1 MIKQFLI
8 LSLILVKVFSPTWDA
23 TAAAQPL
30 SEVQWVRAIGYG
42 TARCVQPTADGGYL
56 LTGWTKG
63 QTGSGSDIFL
73 FKVDDQ
79 GNKTWE
85 VILRGNGY
93 SCGYGVTQTNDGGAV
108 VVGDTKSKTSVDHDV
123 FVAKVDARGS
133 EVWEK
138 NFGGPYCDYGAAVV
152 QTADGGL
159 LVAGGT
165 ESYGAGVYD
174 AYLIRLNSEG
184 QEIWEK
190 TYGGK
195 GSDCAYAI
203 IKNPDGRFTV
213 AGNTDSTGSGKTRVY
228 LFQTD
233 AEGSLVWERQIGRS
247 DDTYGWSLQPTS
259 DGGYLVAGETA
270 VVGSSGGG
278 LKSYLI
284 KTDSQGNQT
293 WEKIYGADSYSTA
306 YALVQAGEENN
317 ILVGKKESVDG
328 VHDLYILKTAPSGET
343 LDEKTLTDLGG
354 SCAYSAQQT
363 GDGAYVLAG
372 EQISP
377 VNGAKQV
384 LLVKLAADRV
394 DNLPAATMM
403 IIPAI
408 LIALILLLAVYK
420 RKLSENSRIIG

>member
-1 MIKQFLI
+1 MINKFLI
-8 LSLILVKVFSPTWDA
+8 LCMILVTAVSQTRTA
-23 TAAAQPL
+23 EAAAQPL
-30 SEVQWVRAIGYG
+30 SEVQWVRTFGDG
-42 TARCVQPTADGGYL
+42 TARCVQQTADGGYL
-56 LTGWTKG
+56 LTGWIKG

-73 FKVDDQ
+73 FKVDEQ

-85 VILRGNGY
+85 VVLRGNGY
-93 SCGYGVTQTNDGGAV
+93 SCGYGVVQTSDGGAV
-108 VVGDTKSKTSVDHDV
+108 VVGDTKSKTGVDHDV
-123 FVAKVDARGS
+123 FLAKVDSGGS
-133 EVWEK
+133 EVWER

-190 TYGGK
+190 TYGDK
-195 GSDCAYAI
+195 GSDCAYAL
-203 IKNPDGRFTV
+203 IKNPDGGFTV
-213 AGNTDSTGSGKTRVY
+213 AGNTDSTGSGKTMIY

-233 AEGSLVWERQIGRS
+233 AEGCLLWERRIGRS

-270 VVGSSGGG
+270 VVGASGGG
-278 LKSYLI
+278 LKSYLV
-284 KTDSQGNQT
+284 KTDSQGSQT
-293 WEKIYGADSYSTA
+293 WEKIYGADAYSTA
-306 YALVQAGEENN
+306 YALVPAGVENN
-317 ILVGKKESVDG
+317 ILVGKKESADG
-328 VHDLYILKTAPSGET
+328 GHDLYILKSAPLGET
-343 LDEKTLTDLGG
+343 LDERALTDLGG
-354 SCAYSAQQT
+354 SCAYSVQQT
-363 GDGAYVLAG
+363 GDGGYVLAG

-384 LLVKLAADRV
+384 LLMKLAADRA
-394 DNLPAATMM
+394 DNIPAAMM

-408 LIALILLLAVYK
+408 LIALILRLAVYK
-420 RKLSENSRIIG
+420 RKLSKNNRILG